1 MPLKPGLEQH
11 VVRTLASFPTI
22 AESAAVEA
30 HTSSAERNGEKK
42 DILEDCTCI
51 IYEYCCTYHDE
62 VVEQLLFEVLGNL
75 LQVVGDKVMIAV
87 DRDTRRQLQRYM

>member
-11 VVRTLASFPTI
+11 VVRTLASFPTT
-22 AESAAVEA
+22 AESAAAEA
-30 HTSSAERNGEKK
+30 HTSSAKRNGEKK
-42 DILEDCTCI
+42 GHFRRLYLYY
-51 IYEYCCTYHDE
+51 YEYCCTYHDE

-75 LQVVGDKVMIAV
+75 LKVVGDKVMIAV